1 MQSWMALLVAGMLIG
16 PVVGPTAAFA
26 ESPTV
31 SAEVDAV
38 VDAAYESWN
47 SSLGVRQGCSAGVSI
62 VFAPVDGRRGEY
74 RTRTGEVVIDPNDSI
89 TGMGSIVVHELAHH
103 TFLAC
108 GAFADT
114 DFTAAFYSSQDLPEG
129 RDWFDYAAGWSATPA
144 EHFAEAMAITIY
156 GSGEGGVAVS
166 SETTALVARWLAGAP
181 STPPA
186 VSQDPTPYSSAT
198 GLPEESGVAD
208 GGGHLPVESEP
219 APPPEPTALV
229 RSAVE
234 LAARASVS
242 VFSLTNGRVFGPL

>member
-1 MQSWMALLVAGMLIG
+1 MALLVVGMLIG
-16 PVVGPTAAFA
+16 PVVGPTAALA
-26 ESPTV
+26 DSPTV
-31 SAEVDAV
+31 SVEVESV
-38 VDAAYESWN
+38 VDAAYERWHD
-47 SSLGVRQGCSAGVSI
+47 SLGVRQGCSAGVSM
-62 VFAPVDGRRGEY
+62 VFDPVAGRRGEY
-74 RTRTGEVVIDPNDSI
+74 RTRTAEVVIDPTDSI
-89 TGMGSIVVHELAHH
+89 SGMGSIVVHELSHH

-108 GAFADT
+108 GVFADQA
-114 DFTAAFYSSQDLPEG
+114 FTAAFYASQDLPEG

-156 GSGEGGVAVS
+156 GAGEGGIPVS
-166 SETTALVARWLAGAP
+166 SETTALVSRWLAGAP

-198 GLPEESGVAD
+198 GLPGDNGVAESGGQPPA
-208 GGGHLPVESEP
+208 PSEA

-242 VFSLTNGRVFGPL
+242 VFSLTNGRVLGPI